1 MEAAWVPKESRKML
15 LGCVDCVASQVHGYL
30 KAHQTEHST
39 CTRPHMIILQQ
50 GHVMLKG
57 ERGEREGE
65 SRGGSTSRVDT
76 LRRSRPLS
84 HRVLVSPK
92 AGSPWQSRGA
102 VFSANIIGQ
111 NCVTCLS

>member
-65 SRGGSTSRVDT
+65 SRGGRAKERHQQGGHPDGGV
-76 LRRSRPLS
+76 
-84 HRVLVSPK
+84 VLCHT
-92 AGSPWQSRGA
+92 G
-102 VFSANIIGQ
+102 
-111 NCVTCLS
+111 C